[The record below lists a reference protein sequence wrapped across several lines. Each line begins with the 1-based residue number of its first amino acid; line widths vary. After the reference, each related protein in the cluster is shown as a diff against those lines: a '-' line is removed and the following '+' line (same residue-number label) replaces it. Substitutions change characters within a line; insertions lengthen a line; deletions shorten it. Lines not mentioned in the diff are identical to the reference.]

1 MIFKFV
7 SFNENMVYF
16 PKMYQKSICNENL
29 EEVFKLQ
36 YSDDCDDY
44 IKEIEF
50 WKDWIDDNLLNKEI
64 KITNDELL
72 DNFLHDLKNNHNN
85 YLNKSYMVWNREFD
99 NGEKEVILIEACS
112 KCDEMADLLSVIILS
127 NLFNSHMEQRER
139 DRVRPTIIQDFVPEW
154 GASHYPVKYRN
165 GAPII
170 VNDHGVVSLADICK
184 TPNANKKA
192 A

>member
-16 PKMYQKSICNENL
+16 PKMYQTSICNENL

-64 KITNDELL
+64 KITNDQL
-72 DNFLHDLKNNHNN
+72 
-85 YLNKSYMVWNREFD
+85 
-99 NGEKEVILIEACS
+99 
-112 KCDEMADLLSVIILS
+112 
-127 NLFNSHMEQRER
+127 
-139 DRVRPTIIQDFVPEW
+139 
-154 GASHYPVKYRN
+154 
-165 GAPII
+165 
-170 VNDHGVVSLADICK
+170 
-184 TPNANKKA
+184 
-192 A
+192 